1 MILPEKKIRDFQEL
15 IFSWWEGNRRDLP
28 WRHTHDPYRI
38 MVSEVMLQQT
48 QVSRVIGKYQEFIE
62 TFPTVANLAKATLAK
77 VLILWKG
84 LGYNRRA
91 LYLKRAAEE
100 IMEKFNG
107 VFPKTE
113 TEIVQL
119 SGLGTYTAR
128 AICIFAY
135 RQDIATVDTNIRR
148 IITHFFFDD
157 IEQKPKVLDEI
168 ASQLVPIGKS
178 WEWHQ
183 ALMDYG
189 ALELQKIPLKRREI
203 PSGFSKKRKSFK
215 KTDRYV
221 RGKIIDMVRIGP
233 TEENELIHDIAETC
247 DRDIFVVVEI
257 VKTLVREG
265 LLQYADGSYRLPE

>member
-1 MILPEKKIRDFQEL
+1 
-15 IFSWWEGNRRDLP
+15 
-28 WRHTHDPYRI
+28 

-48 QVSRVIGKYQEFIE
+48 QVSRVVEKYTEFIRI
-62 TFPTVANLAKATLAK
+62 FPTVADLAKATPAK

-91 LYLKRAAEE
+91 VYLRSAAKQ
-100 IMEKFNG
+100 IVSDYNG
-107 VFPKTE
+107 IFPKTE

-135 RQDIATVDTNIRR
+135 KQNIATVDTNIRR

-157 IEQKPKVLDEI
+157 IEQKPKVLDET
-168 ASQLVPIGKS
+168 ASQLVPKGKS

-189 ALELQKIPLKRREI
+189 ALELQKIPLKRRKM
-203 PSGFSKKRKSFK
+203 PSGVSKKSKPFK

-221 RGKIIDMVRIGP
+221 RGKIIDMVRVRAVD
-233 TEENELIHDIAETC
+233 ENELIHDIAETC

-257 VKTLVREG
+257 VKSLVHER
-265 LLQYADGSYRLPE
+265 LLQHKDGTYQLPE